1 MKTKSRLTILMI
13 FFSALSLNLIAQN
26 SFLEI
31 NKTDNSVYR
40 LELSTLNK
48 ITFSG
53 TDMKLN
59 MISGEINTI
68 ATAAIRTMIFKNSTG
83 LNLNQTGN
91 QIKIFPNPT
100 TENIGF
106 RGLKSENPVVNIYSV
121 TGQLMLSHALESS
134 QDLVSVTGLQSGIY
148 FVNIENHLIRFIK
161 K

>member
-1 MKTKSRLTILMI
+1 MIL
-13 FFSALSLNLIAQN
+13 FSILSLNLIAQN

-40 LELSTLNK
+40 LELNTLNK

-59 MISGEINTI
+59 MLNGEINTI
-68 ATAAIRTMIFKNSTG
+68 ATTAIRTMIFKNSTG

-91 QIKIFPNPT
+91 QIKIYPNPS

-106 RGLKSENPVVNIYSV
+106 RGLISENQLVNIFSV
-121 TGQLMLSHALESS
+121 TGQLMISHTLESS
-134 QDLVSVTGLQSGIY
+134 QELISVTELQPGIY
-148 FVNIENHLIRFIK
+148 FVNIENQLIRFIK